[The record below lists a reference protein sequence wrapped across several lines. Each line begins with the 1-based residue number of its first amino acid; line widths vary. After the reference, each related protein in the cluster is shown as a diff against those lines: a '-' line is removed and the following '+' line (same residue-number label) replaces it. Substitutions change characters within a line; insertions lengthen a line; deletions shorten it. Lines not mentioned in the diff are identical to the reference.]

1 MLVLADAGGADG
13 AGAQTKNGDNT
24 RRGGGGGSSEEDEE
38 GYGGGGGG
46 GGGGQG
52 ADTTLDISYPSA
64 RNPLTS

>member
-24 RRGGGGGSSEEDEE
+24 RRGGGGGGSSEEDEG
-38 GYGGGGGG
+38 GYGGGG